1 MDITPLLA
9 GISQKKIKTGRLEVA
24 YLETGTGETPIVL
37 VHGNTSSS
45 LFFQDFMLALAAT
58 NRYTIYAPDMRGF
71 GDTQVLPI
79 NATRGLRDFSDDLS
93 SLAQALG
100 LTVFH
105 LFGWSMGGNVAMQYA
120 KDHPSTLRTLTLQAP
135 GSPFGFGG
143 TKGPE
148 GTPIWPDF
156 AGSGGGTA
164 NPDFVQRIKQSD
176 RGNEQFSPRTVMN
189 SFYFKPPFRAAPD
202 REEIY
207 LTSMLSTKVGPGN
220 YPGDLTPSANWPN
233 VAPGQQGQNNALSPK
248 YMNQANF
255 AKIHPQPSV
264 LWVHGEDDQI
274 VSDTSLFDFGFLGQL
289 GAVPGWP
296 GAEVYPPQPMIAQI
310 RTVFKNYQANGGH
323 YREVILPDCGHSPH
337 IEKQEEVFKLF
348 TEFVEGDL

>member
-1 MDITPLLA
+1 MDTTPLLA

-24 YLETGTGETPIVL
+24 YLEVGTGETPIVL

-79 NATRGLRDFSDDLS
+79 NATRGMRDFSDDLS

-100 LTVFH
+100 LTAFH
-105 LFGWSMGGNVAMQYA
+105 LFGWSLGGNVAMQYA
-120 KDHPSTLRTLTLQAP
+120 IDNPGTLRTLTLQAP

-164 NPDFVQRIKQSD
+164 NPEFVQRLGRGD
-176 RGNEQFSPRTVMN
+176 RGSEQFSPRTVMN
-189 SFYFKPPFRAAPD
+189 TFYFKPPFRVAPD

-207 LTSMLSTKVGPGN
+207 ITSLLSCKVTEGI
-220 YPGDLTPSANWPN
+220 YPGDMTPSNNWPN
-233 VAPGQQGQNNALSPK
+233 VAPGTQGPNNALSPK
-248 YMNQANF
+248 YLNQATF
-255 AKIHPQPSV
+255 AAIEHHLPV
-264 LWVHGEDDQI
+264 LWIRGADDQI

-296 GAEVYPPQPMIAQI
+296 GPEAYPPQPMIAQM

-337 IEKQEEVFKLF
+337 IEKQEEVLKLF

>member
-79 NATRGLRDFSDDLS
+79 NAMRGLRDFSDDLS

-120 KDHPSTLRTLTLQAP
+120 KDHPGTLRTLTLQAP

-164 NPDFVQRIKQSD
+164 NPEFVQRIGRGD
-176 RGNEQFSPRTVMN
+176 RGSEQFSPRIVMN
-189 SFYFKPPFRAAPD
+189 TFYFKPPFRVTPD

-207 LTSMLSTKVGPGN
+207 VTSLLSCKVTEGI
-220 YPGDLTPSANWPN
+220 YPGDMNPSNNWPN
-233 VAPGQQGQNNALSPK
+233 VAPGNQGPNNALSPK
-248 YMNQANF
+248 YLNQATF
-255 AKIHPQPSV
+255 AAIEHHLPV
-264 LWVHGEDDQI
+264 LWIHGVDDQI

-296 GAEVYPPQPMIAQI
+296 GPEVYPPQPMIAQI